1 MKILLSNDDGI
12 YAPGLRSLYRALI
25 DAGHE
30 VVTVAP
36 AMEQS
41 GVSSALS
48 ARGPLQARPV
58 REDGF
63 SGYALFGT
71 PADCVMLGLFGIFPE
86 DARPDLVMSGI
97 NR

>member
-48 ARGPLQARPV
+48 RARPS
-58 REDGF
+58 
-63 SGYALFGT
+63 SGPPRA
-71 PADCVMLGLFGIFPE
+71 
-86 DARPDLVMSGI
+86 
-97 NR
+97 

>member
-63 SGYALFGT
+63 SGYAALRCEKHYGCE
-71 PADCVMLGLFGIFPE
+71 PPQERKHRHL
-86 DARPDLVMSGI
+86 
-97 NR
+97 